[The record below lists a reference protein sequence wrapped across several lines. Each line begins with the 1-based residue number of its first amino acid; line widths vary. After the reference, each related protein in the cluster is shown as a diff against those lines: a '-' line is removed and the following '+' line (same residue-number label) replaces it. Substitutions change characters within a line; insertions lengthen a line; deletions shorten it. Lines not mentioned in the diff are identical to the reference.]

1 MSDTPRSASE
11 APLADDLLEGAAQ
24 IAAFLF
30 GDAKQRRRVYWLAQ
44 NQSLPVFRI
53 GQSICARPSTL
64 RRWITEQEAAA
75 GVSCLSAG
83 RTEEASKSSATGG
96 DQ

>member
-30 GDAKQRRRVYWLAQ
+30 GDAKQRRRVYWLVQ
-44 NQSLPVFRI
+44 KQSLPVFKI
-53 GQSICARPSTL
+53 GQRICARPSTL
-64 RRWITEQEAAA
+64 RRWIREQEAAGA
-75 GVSCLSAG
+75 RAMPK
-83 RTEEASKSSATGG
+83 RWPH
-96 DQ
+96 

>member
-1 MSDTPRSASE
+1 MSDTPRSARE
-11 APLADDLLEGAAQ
+11 APLADDLLKGAAQ
-24 IAAFLF
+24 IAAFVF
-30 GDAKQRRRVYWLAQ
+30 GDAKYRRRVYWLVQ

-64 RRWITEQEAAA
+64 RRWIKEQEAAGA
-75 GVSCLSAG
+75 PCLSGG
-83 RTEEASKSSATGG
+83 RTEAASKPSVTGA

>member
-1 MSDTPRSASE
+1 MNSTARPANE

-30 GDAKQRRRVYWLAQ
+30 GDAKQRRRIYWLVQ

-64 RRWITEQEAAA
+64 RRWIKEQEAAVA
-75 GVSCLSAG
+75 SCLSAG
-83 RTEEASKSSATGG
+83 RTEAASKSSATGG
-96 DQ
+96 GQ

>member
-1 MSDTPRSASE
+1 MSDTHLSASE

-75 GVSCLSAG
+75 GTPCLSGG
-83 RTEEASKSSATGG
+83 RTEAASKSSATGG